1 MEKVDDI
8 SQIVVSS
15 KVLSRIIG
23 VSERRIRQL
32 AEEGILTKV
41 SSGRYNFQESLH
53 GYIINLRV
61 ANDTNKIQTEL
72 EDQLDLKLEQAL
84 HVRVKRHMSELK
96 YSLMK
101 GNVHRAEDVEAVMV
115 NMLTNFKTKLLNL
128 PTKLTP
134 LLVDRSD
141 KGYILNLLT
150 KEVYEVLDELSNYN
164 ASDFYG
170 ADYID
175 TDTEEENEEEEEM
188 LLDYEENEDE

>member
-1 MEKVDDI
+1 MADMEKVDDI
-8 SQIVVSS
+8 SQIVVSA
-15 KVLSRIIG
+15 KVLSKIIG

-32 AEEGILTKV
+32 AEEGILTKA
-41 SSGRYNFQESLH
+41 SSGRYNLHESLH
-53 GYIINLRV
+53 GYILNLRV

-84 HVRVKRHMSELK
+84 HERVKRHMSELK

-101 GNVHRAEDVEAVMV
+101 GNVHRAEDVEDVMV

-134 LLVDRSD
+134 LLVDRND
-141 KGYILNLLT
+141 KGYILDLLT
-150 KEVYEVLDELSNYN
+150 KEVYEVLGELSNYN

-170 ADYID
+170 ADYVDI
-175 TDTEEENEEEEEM
+175 EEENEEEEEM
-188 LLDYEENEDE
+188 LLEYEDE